1 MNESLSTRW
10 YAPLVAIGVA
20 ALVLVIV
27 ALAIVEVLVAAAPP
41 TTSPSGWNAPIE
53 RAGDALREGDVA
65 QALAW
70 WQEARREALRSGTWE
85 AMIEVG
91 DASRRLAAG
100 GGFRREGDASAREAY
115 MTALLRA
122 RRDHSVDGVLRT
134 AVAFGELGDRAVVAH
149 ALRIAEREAGQDPR
163 AREQVRAVAHRWM
176 SPPLEAGTPIS
187 PGGPQP

>member
-1 MNESLSTRW
+1 M
-10 YAPLVAIGVA
+10 I
-20 ALVLVIV
+20 I

-41 TTSPSGWNAPIE
+41 ASGPGGWNALLE
-53 RAGDALREGDVA
+53 RAGDARRAGDVA
-65 QALAW
+65 QTLTW

-85 AMIEVG
+85 AMIDVG

-100 GGFRREGDASAREAY
+100 GGFRREGDARAREAY

-122 RRDHSVDGVLRT
+122 RRDHSVDGVLRA
-134 AVAFGELGDRAVVAH
+134 AVAFGELGDRAVVAQ

-163 AREQVRAVAHRWM
+163 AREQVRAVADRWM

>member
-1 MNESLSTRW
+1 MTDSWSSRW
-10 YAPLVAIGVA
+10 YAPLVALGVA

-41 TTSPSGWNAPIE
+41 LPGPSGWNAPLE
-53 RAGDALREGDVA
+53 RAGDALRDGDVA

-85 AMIEVG
+85 GMIEVG

-100 GGFRREGDASAREAY
+100 DSFRREGDARARQAY

-122 RRDHSVDGVLRT
+122 RREHSVDGVLRA
-134 AVAFGELGDRAVVAH
+134 AVAFGELGDRDVVAH
-149 ALRIAEREAGQDPR
+149 ALRIAEHQAAQDPR
-163 AREQVRAVAHRWM
+163 AREQVRAVANRWM
-176 SPPLEAGTPIS
+176 SPSLEAGHPMS
-187 PGGPQP
+187 PGGVQP